1 MFLGEEKQE
10 TVTQSETYSPVISVD
25 KTRLFGLPC
34 IELSQVSSAIVSIL
48 LQVGSATSF
57 LISLYTYKRSSS
69 TAFIAYLNY
78 MLATNGAT
86 ITVYYMMICWVLTP
100 LWQNVRFIHKSR
112 LVDPSD
118 NSSLQGDSV
127 LPFVAS
133 SDPED
138 DDAMSVGLVEDGSLR
153 GSMIRQTDIDGI
165 MTKTK
170 KKPNGFLCCLCMG
183 ACFEFCCLCR
193 YTMLYKREKKITR
206 YIPFSIYSL
215 LNPGDRLNPQ
225 LPDHMERFG
234 VARGMLFVT
243 STNAKGTFHMYL
255 FIFAF
260 VSLAAKY
267 NNVDTNDD
275 ADMMS
280 ASFAVISLLCAAVKL
295 RVFFLSTVFGLLL
308 LPMNLGSYV
317 ALVWFDWCK
326 VISPNNGT
334 YFYKV
339 KRYFWYRMSD

>member
-1 MFLGEEKQE
+1 
-10 TVTQSETYSPVISVD
+10 
-25 KTRLFGLPC
+25 
-34 IELSQVSSAIVSIL
+34 
-48 LQVGSATSF
+48 
-57 LISLYTYKRSSS
+57 
-69 TAFIAYLNY
+69 
-78 MLATNGAT
+78 
-86 ITVYYMMICWVLTP
+86 
-100 LWQNVRFIHKSR
+100 
-112 LVDPSD
+112 
-118 NSSLQGDSV
+118 
-127 LPFVAS
+127 
-133 SDPED
+133 
-138 DDAMSVGLVEDGSLR
+138 
-153 GSMIRQTDIDGI
+153 
-165 MTKTK
+165 
-170 KKPNGFLCCLCMG
+170 
-183 ACFEFCCLCR
+183 
-193 YTMLYKREKKITR
+193 
-206 YIPFSIYSL
+206 
-215 LNPGDRLNPQ
+215 
-225 LPDHMERFG
+225 
-234 VARGMLFVT
+234 
-243 STNAKGTFHMYL
+243 MYL